1 MGLSWAA
8 ADDSQMGSWLI
19 SELEQGSRANDIE
32 GGGEHRE
39 EAGWPA
45 NGLLG
50 CFACADA
57 PAQSCGPLLRP
68 EFNSSVSARR
78 RGARGLGA

>member
-19 SELEQGSRANDIE
+19 SGLEQGSRANDIE

-39 EAGWPA
+39 EVGWPA

-50 CFACADA
+50 MLC
-57 PAQSCGPLLRP
+57 LR
-68 EFNSSVSARR
+68 
-78 RGARGLGA
+78 